1 MTPAEKLL
9 QDLKKKCSYF
19 MVEWDMDKF
28 TVVGVVT
35 ELLQDIV
42 WNGDPVEVDEDEED
56 EDM

>member
-1 MTPAEKLL
+1 
-9 QDLKKKCSYF
+9 
-19 MVEWDMDKF
+19 EWDMDKF